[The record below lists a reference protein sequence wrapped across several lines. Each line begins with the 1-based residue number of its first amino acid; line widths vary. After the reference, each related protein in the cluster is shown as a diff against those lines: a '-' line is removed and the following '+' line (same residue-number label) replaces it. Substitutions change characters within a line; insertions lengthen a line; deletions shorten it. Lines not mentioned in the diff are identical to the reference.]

1 MTPKLQR
8 KAEKQL
14 AKQEK
19 KVAKEQTKLEKE
31 QAKLD
36 VRRHSRLLKL
46 STS

>member
-36 VRRHSRLLKL
+36 VRRHSRLLEL